1 MRFCRGYFFATCIQR
16 QDTVVKPL
24 LSLLSWWLR
33 VAVQTQQRKQVS
45 PTHLSPNEEHSH
57 QLVLVV
63 LQIVHGG
70 REVSPNRQLNDVL
83 LRNDSHRKQRG
94 KYRGVSL
101 SSCLSPG
108 GKSPTLCHRELP
120 CSIQDGWL
128 VLLSSKWV
136 SRYFLRTGKGKSPFE
151 AKQMA
156 GVLSFLPEIM
166 SVKSSLPWHE
176 RPRSSYCLLQ

>member
-1 MRFCRGYFFATCIQR
+1 MRFCHSYFLATCIQR
-16 QDTVVKPL
+16 QDTMVKPS
-24 LSLLSWWLR
+24 LSLLSQWLR
-33 VAVQTQQRKQVS
+33 VEVQTQQRKQVS
-45 PTHLSPNEEHSH
+45 PTHLSPDEEHNH
-57 QLVLVV
+57 QLVPVA

-70 REVSPNRQLNDVL
+70 REVPPNRIHDIL

-108 GKSPTLCHRELP
+108 GKSQTLCHREPP

-136 SRYFLRTGKGKSPFE
+136 SKYFLGTGKGKSPFE

-156 GVLSFLPEIM
+156 GVLSFLPKIM
-166 SVKSSLPWHE
+166 SVKSCLP
-176 RPRSSYCLLQ
+176 